1 MSTPGRSAHPVESV
15 MSKSSLFP
23 GLFALALS
31 AGAAANAPLE
41 SLQPVYL
48 EGGQYTAVLNQR
60 TQSWRLLPAD
70 GVDLAVNSAESGCNP
85 GGRLPPGLWLVTQD
99 GAGRP
104 TLVAPSHTVLP
115 DGHPEQVALRACGQ
129 PADGQPY
136 VAAPQALIEW
146 LSYSTGAIY
155 VED

>member
-1 MSTPGRSAHPVESV
+1 MTKRSLTA
-15 MSKSSLFP
+15 
-23 GLFALALS
+23 GLIALALS
-31 AGAAANAPLE
+31 AGAAANIPTE
-41 SLQPVYL
+41 SLQPVYI
-48 EGGQYTAVLNQR
+48 EGSQYTAVLQQR

-70 GVDLAVNSAESGCNP
+70 GVDLAVSAAESGCNP
-85 GGRLPPGLWLVTQD
+85 GGHVPNGLWLVTQD

-104 TLVAPSHTVLP
+104 VLTAPSATVLP
-115 DGHPEQVALRACGQ
+115 DGHPEQIALRACGE

-146 LSYSTGAIY
+146 LNYRTGVVL